1 VTGLLSNV
9 LEDFGFTGNQVNA
22 MLTEYEGSIA
32 RAAARGP
39 EEMQRALDRINDVIE
54 RHKQIME
61 DWDAGLNEFLA
72 GFAQRVG
79 GLVESLADV
88 TVATEDTQAAFD
100 RMGQFA
106 VIAFSSVLE
115 RTGSAYEALIAIQEP
130 LNELIALQERLGLT
144 GSATFER
151 LADISGIVS
160 ANADLFASIEGL
172 QRMMEGLDRATL
184 LTQQDF
190 LLFAQDAT
198 SLFNELVGRGV
209 DANTAMALMQ
219 PTLQMLWE
227 LQQRFGIEIDA
238 ATQALLD
245 QAEAAGIV
253 GEAHRS
259 VNERILEALL
269 EIEAAINRL
278 PQALA
283 NAAAQAEIL
292 NDVLR
297 GHPRTP
303 DDPITGNAV
312 PRPQTIMHDGGI
324 VEYAHAGKMVGQ
336 MPNLFSDERL
346 MVLQTG
352 EGILNRRAMS
362 VLGES
367 WLNAVNADPWGGAA
381 MASQAMSSPV
391 MAQASI
397 SAEPVSGG
405 GMSVGNVTVII
416 QGTNDPQYD
425 GKAAAHAFLDEVER
439 GGPIASRYRR
449 VHTQVVP
456 R

>member
-1 VTGLLSNV
+1 
-9 LEDFGFTGNQVNA
+9 
-22 MLTEYEGSIA
+22 
-32 RAAARGP
+32 
-39 EEMQRALDRINDVIE
+39 
-54 RHKQIME
+54 
-61 DWDAGLNEFLA
+61 
-72 GFAQRVG
+72 
-79 GLVESLADV
+79 
-88 TVATEDTQAAFD
+88 
-100 RMGQFA
+100 
-106 VIAFSSVLE
+106 
-115 RTGSAYEALIAIQEP
+115 
-130 LNELIALQERLGLT
+130 
-144 GSATFER
+144 
-151 LADISGIVS
+151 VS

-416 QGTNDPQYD
+416 QGTNDPAYD
-425 GKAAAHAFLDEVER
+425 GKAAAMSFLREVER
-439 GGPIASRYRR
+439 GGEVGSLYRR
-449 VHTQVVP
+449 VHSQMVP